1 MVLKPVRSFAAV
13 MAVIIAIQNILVI
26 ALLAIIKSDLGKLL
40 IELKFSFV
48 PSIRDWVLR
57 KRGLDGDNSCLKF
70 LFNFRKIKSYIF
82 LTSFYATF

>member
-40 IELKFSFV
+40 IELKFGFV
-48 PSIRDWVLR
+48 NSGVPRYLVL
-57 KRGLDGDNSCLKF
+57 
-70 LFNFRKIKSYIF
+70 
-82 LTSFYATF
+82 